1 MFSGSNARR
10 GAVIAAA
17 ATLVPIVAATSDVAV
32 EELRQRLDEQEQKI
46 RVLERRLE
54 LRHESAAAAKN
65 SVPLVSADTRGFSLR
80 SADSENQ
87 LKLRGVLHLDG
98 RYTNDDEEKAVFDT
112 VQATRARP
120 IIEGT
125 LGGRYDFRFTP
136 DFGQGRTVIQ
146 DAYVTARW
154 HPAAAV
160 TVGKFKSP
168 VGLERLQS
176 ANDIRFVARAFPTAL
191 APNRDLGLQLAG
203 DVLNGRLSYAAAIM
217 NGAIDGGS
225 SETLGDIDVN
235 DDREYAFR
243 LFANPFSESDSF
255 ALRGVGIGVAGTWTD
270 QTGTPT
276 HPLLPS
282 FRTPEGVMFFRY
294 RADATPAIADGE
306 RMRIAPQFYYYV
318 GRLGIL
324 GEYTEVSQ
332 DVSRAT
338 ATGPRSGT
346 VDTAAWQL
354 AASWFLTGEEASFR
368 GFQPKSTFS
377 PGDGWGALELVARM
391 HRLEVDVSALAG
403 GPDSFADSD
412 ESARK
417 ASGGAVGL
425 NWYLNEN
432 LKWMLDYERTRFD
445 GGAAAGADRSD
456 TDAWLLRIALGF

>member
-1 MFSGSNARR
+1 MEGKAR
-10 GAVIAAA
+10 AWWTVAAA
-17 ATLVPIVAATSDVAV
+17 AAALAPFAAADADVTV
-32 EELRQRLDEQEQKI
+32 EELQQRLDEQEQKI

-54 LRHESAAAAKN
+54 RQDKSAAAVKETAP
-65 SVPLVSADTRGFSLR
+65 VVSAGTRGFSLR
-80 SADSENQ
+80 SADSDYQ
-87 LKLRGVLHLDG
+87 LKLRGVLHVDG
-98 RYTNDDEEKAVFDT
+98 RYTNADEETAVFDT

-146 DAYVTARW
+146 DAYVTARL

-176 ANDIRFVARAFPTAL
+176 ATDIRFVSRAFPTSL

-203 DVLNGRLSYAAAIM
+203 DVPDGRLSYAAAIM

-225 SETLGDIDVN
+225 SEALGDVDVN
-235 DDREYAFR
+235 DDREYALR
-243 LFANPFSESDSF
+243 LFAHPFSHSESI
-255 ALRGVGIGVAGTWTD
+255 ALRGFGIGVAGTWTD
-270 QTGTPT
+270 QTGTPAQ
-276 HPLLPS
+276 PLLPS
-282 FRTPEGVMFFRY
+282 FRTPEGVTFFRY
-294 RADATPAIADGE
+294 RTDTTPTIADGE
-306 RMRIAPQFYYYV
+306 RTRIAPQFYYYA

-332 DVSRAT
+332 EVSRVT
-338 ATGPRSGT
+338 ATGLRNGT
-346 VDTAAWQL
+346 VGTTGWQL

-377 PGDGWGALELVARM
+377 PGDGWGALELVARA
-391 HRLEVDVSALAG
+391 HRLEVDAAAFAG
-403 GPDSFADSD
+403 GPDSFANPDAA
-412 ESARK
+412 ARQ
-417 ASGGAVGL
+417 ATGWAIGL

-432 LKWMLDYERTRFD
+432 LKWMLNYERTGFD
-445 GGAAAGADRSD
+445 GGAADGGDREG